1 MKHHKGRII
10 RKVIGC
16 GGGGWENTKQNSCKQ
31 AKMSGKKI
39 LQAETEEKC
48 LSECPKI
55 AFLRF
60 KKLFFYGGA
69 WPRTP
74 MVCCVNISN

>member
-1 MKHHKGRII
+1 
-10 RKVIGC
+10 
-16 GGGGWENTKQNSCKQ
+16 
-31 AKMSGKKI
+31 MSGKKI

-60 KKLFFYGGA
+60 KKLFFMAPDAHGLLCEHQQLNNTSLQL
-69 WPRTP
+69 TP
-74 MVCCVNISN
+74 TNNKAHWQKQFTSALAILLLLLSL

>member
-10 RKVIGC
+10 RKVMGC
-16 GGGGWENTKQNSCKQ
+16 GGGGGVWENTKQNSCKQ

-60 KKLFFYGGA
+60 KKLFFMEEHGPGRP
-69 WPRTP
+69 WF
-74 MVCCVNISN
+74 VV